1 MFFGGYRFEE
11 QGVCVWPGRRVRW
24 KWEELQW
31 VELVPMAG
39 RYRPEY
45 VVNLRFGESGKVR
58 VRRPFSRR
66 MMDAVSVAV
75 KHGEGRAYI
84 GERVRRVLEWWSAEE
99 QRDELA
105 RARRYHMRLKLRRA
119 QREVGRVLE
128 QKPRDVEALRLRA
141 ELELER
147 GRGDRGVEQLEELLQ
162 QHPEDA
168 QGLRLLACAL
178 LAKDEERGVE
188 VAQRVLGGGGD
199 DVAIRHALANHYLR
213 QEQGELAVKAL
224 EPLLERARV
233 RGVRET
239 AAANIE
245 VVQRYSADGTFR
257 LRVKR
262 RAAAKGIQLLIVWLV
277 FLAVLVLFGAWMRDC
292 RAARKR
298 GVAQELAV
306 EQWREQ
312 LRSMIDEGR
321 VFTTNA
327 VGEYATYEHVVV
339 EGQWELLQVA
349 MIRNVSEALLMEIN
363 GLETGALEVGQVV
376 KIPMTEPE
384 VRLRRAMGHL

>member
-1 MFFGGYRFEE
+1 
-11 QGVCVWPGRRVRW
+11 
-24 KWEELQW
+24 
-31 VELVPMAG
+31 MASFSTYLTTDL
-39 RYRPEY
+39 RERP
-45 VVNLRFGESGKVR
+45 
-58 VRRPFSRR
+58 
-66 MMDAVSVAV
+66 
-75 KHGEGRAYI
+75 
-84 GERVRRVLEWWSAEE
+84 
-99 QRDELA
+99 
-105 RARRYHMRLKLRRA
+105 
-119 QREVGRVLE
+119 
-128 QKPRDVEALRLRA
+128 A
-141 ELELER
+141 ELDQASIFVPAVADFTPGGHDIAPFR
-147 GRGDRGVEQLEELLQ
+147 IDDKSFGVVICFENSFPHL
-162 QHPEDA
+162 
-168 QGLRLLACAL
+168 
-178 LAKDEERGVE
+178 
-188 VAQRVLGGGGD
+188 
-199 DVAIRHALANHYLR
+199 
-213 QEQGELAVKAL
+213 
-224 EPLLERARV
+224 
-233 RGVRET
+233 VRET
-239 AAANIE
+239 AAAFIE

-257 LRVKR
+257 RRVKR
-262 RAAAKGIQLLIVWLV
+262 RAVAKGIQLLIVWLV

-327 VGEYATYEHVVV
+327 VGEYVTYEHVVV